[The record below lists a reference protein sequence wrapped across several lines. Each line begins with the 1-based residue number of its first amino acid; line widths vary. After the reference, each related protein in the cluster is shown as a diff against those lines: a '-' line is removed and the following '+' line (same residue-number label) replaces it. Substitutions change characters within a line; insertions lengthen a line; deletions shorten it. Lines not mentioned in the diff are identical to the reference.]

1 MTYVSA
7 YYHAFSGAQ
16 QVIIIH
22 IVWFWHYNYNF
33 NGLWLYLNCL
43 VIAIPAQYQGHIPE
57 IKLYLFKFLLLRQT
71 NTDKKND

>member
-1 MTYVSA
+1 M
-7 YYHAFSGAQ
+7 
-16 QVIIIH
+16 
-22 IVWFWHYNYNF
+22 YNF

-43 VIAIPAQYQGHIPE
+43 VIAISAQYQGHVPE